1 MGITRALIGAVAAAG
16 IARLLAPAE
25 TDKAV
30 RSAKRAIGTGTKAAK
45 RKAASV
51 AKSAGMTATRKSSR
65 TKTAARKTSP
75 TKTLAKSKTRKAQR
89 RPARKTSR

>member
-25 TDKAV
+25 TDKV
-30 RSAKRAIGTGTKAAK
+30 VKSAKRAIGTGTKAAK